1 MYFFV
6 LVEIISKLFQVGR
19 GKCQN
24 FESTHKNILDSPAF
38 SNRIITLVIYLT
50 TVTASLISIFR
61 EGENYVSISNQ
72 IKIQQEA

>member
-38 SNRIITLVIYLT
+38 RIITLVIYLT

-61 EGENYVSISNQ
+61 EGENYVSINNQ